1 MKATTWTTIS
11 AAVAFAARVGGRRPR
26 AERRARDRGTHR
38 LPPRTR
44 GGEFPAR
51 SRAEALTRDRVTR
64 GQDILSRGSC
74 AAPTATF
81 RFKSRAR
88 RRVLSRDPLSAV
100 RHSRTRIV
108 ARARF
113 SAATN
118 ERSHRSSREAD
129 RTAGRLASRGWI
141 ARGDR
146 GRARSREAPRE
157 RKNTDRDHEARAVPP
172 EALTRDVHHRAEERD
187 GRARDDHGCVVAQT
201 RGVSSIGAP
210 RATCSRRAR
219 LARFSEINPKF
230 EDGALANDRSPLP
243 LSSPRDPS
251 RRPSR

>member
-1 MKATTWTTIS
+1 M
-11 AAVAFAARVGGRRPR
+11 
-26 AERRARDRGTHR
+26 EH
-38 LPPRTR
+38 
-44 GGEFPAR
+44 
-51 SRAEALTRDRVTR
+51 VTR

-88 RRVLSRDPLSAV
+88 RRILSRDPLSAV

-230 EDGALANDRSPLP
+230 EDGALAPRAIDRSPLP

>member
-1 MKATTWTTIS
+1 M
-11 AAVAFAARVGGRRPR
+11 
-26 AERRARDRGTHR
+26 EH
-38 LPPRTR
+38 
-44 GGEFPAR
+44 
-51 SRAEALTRDRVTR
+51 VTR

-88 RRVLSRDPLSAV
+88 RRILSRDPLSAV

-146 GRARSREAPRE
+146 GRARSREALRE
-157 RKNTDRDHEARAVPP
+157 RKNTGDHEARAVPP

-230 EDGALANDRSPLP
+230 EDGALAPRAIDRSPLP